1 MRLANSIWVLLVC
14 ALGWSLPAV
23 GSVDERLLAALRE
36 PGVVILMR
44 HAQTEPG
51 FGDPPSFRVD
61 DCSTQRNLSPEGLA
75 QSERFGRW
83 MQSHGLR
90 PTRVR
95 SSQWCRCLDTA
106 RAAFG
111 PQMRVE
117 PWTALNSFFQ
127 GHGNRDAQLAEA
139 RAVAAQIR
147 TGLEVWVTHQ
157 VTISALTGSSVSM
170 GEFVVARPGANG
182 QLVVL
187 GRGLVD

>member
-1 MRLANSIWVLLVC
+1 MRLANSIWILL
-14 ALGWSLPAV
+14 ALAFGWSVPAV

-44 HAQTEPG
+44 HAETEAG

-61 DCSTQRNLSPEGLA
+61 DCSTQRNLSREGLA
-75 QSERFGRW
+75 QSARFGRW
-83 MQSHGLR
+83 MQSQGLR

-111 PQMRVE
+111 PQIKAE

-139 RAVAAQIR
+139 RKVFAQIQS
-147 TGLEVWVTHQ
+147 GLEVWVTHQ
-157 VTISALTGSSVSM
+157 VVISSLTGSTVLM
-170 GEFVVARPGANG
+170 GEFVVARPGPGG
-182 QLVVL
+182 QFQVL
-187 GRGLVD
+187 GRGLVN